1 MRQAAGIRPLRWF
14 ALVAA
19 LLFLNIATPAAPARS
34 RHHGHKSHSNRAAN
48 SKAHAS
54 RSRNRSVGAMR
65 PAALTGRPQQSAAAA
80 PPPSSNSAASSKSA
94 SKKKSKKRRSKR
106 EPTQKAP
113 TPDRISEIQSALARG
128 GYFEGEPNGKW
139 DAKTIGAMQK
149 FQSANGIEPNGKL
162 DAISLQ
168 KLGLGSDTAGVSA
181 PKPPSPPSC
190 CGTPQAQA
198 PATCSGCA
206 HAPAPGGPPEPKPS
220 TSPADPKSPPPA
232 SDAKPASPPDSKPP
246 QR

>member
-1 MRQAAGIRPLRWF
+1 MRQAAVIPGRRWF
-14 ALVAA
+14 ALVVAF
-19 LLFLNIATPAAPARS
+19 LFLNIATFAAPARS
-34 RHHGHKSHSNRAAN
+34 RHRTDKSHSNRSAH

-54 RSRNRSVGAMR
+54 RSRSRSTGSMR
-65 PAALTGRPQQSAAAA
+65 LAAFTGRPQQSAAAA
-80 PPPSSNSAASSKSA
+80 PPSASNSNASSKSA

-128 GYFEGEPNGKW
+128 GYYEGDPSGKW

-190 CGTPQAQA
+190 CGTSQPQM
-198 PATCSGCA
+198 PVTCSGCA
-206 HAPAPGGPPEPKPS
+206 HAPAPGGPPDPKPS
-220 TSPADPKSPPPA
+220 ASPADPKSSPPA